1 MVKERKDHTCAV
13 REKITY
19 VIGGQY
25 GEDKE
30 NIMEMWNGDSWT
42 HSKISSGNGYMDG
55 SLLEQH
61 GSLYFFQSP
70 TDDSPVSEIWKID
83 GRNRF
88 NKYRNMKY
96 RPKGKGKY
104 HDQVLTVPSS
114 NRFYCY

>member
-1 MVKERKDHTCAV
+1 MIKKRKDHTCAV
-13 REKITY
+13 RENITY

-30 NIMEMWNGDSWT
+30 NIMEIWNGDSWT

-61 GSLYFFQSP
+61 GSLYFFQNP

-88 NKYRNMKY
+88 NKYGNVKH
-96 RPKGKGKY
+96 PGHKF
-104 HDQVLTVPSS
+104 VLFAVEHNFLT
-114 NRFYCY
+114 NCGG